1 MTSEVKQQPLAIDV
15 DLPEECWE
23 LIFYLLLDHHRHFES
38 LSLVSKHFL
47 VITNQLRT
55 TLTVS
60 DQTTPFLP
68 RLLRRFQH
76 LRNLDFCGFHGDL
89 ESILCLIAKSKLD
102 LEALNISNQKNLH
115 LNGLHILGSN
125 MKNLKSLYCSKVSF
139 LQDIHLFVIAAS
151 FPRLEELDISYPE
164 HKNIFSS
171 TGSNDSGTFSGPVTD
186 LGVSELSSRLNNLI
200 KIDLSG
206 NQFITDK
213 SLIHLSSRCVLLRE
227 IAVRDCAFITQNA
240 IAFTISHSPGLKSI
254 AVNEI
259 GFPSVDD
266 VFKESFLHAK
276 VLSDLDLSNSFVSDE
291 LLISIV
297 EACLPLNKL
306 ILARCHGFTFAGLL
320 LLLSKYHSL
329 SLISIEGM
337 NFLTD
342 QNINELSK
350 FFSKLTSINLG
361 LCSKLTNSTFFTL
374 TRNCPLLNEINMERT
389 NLGKEECPTKFV
401 VNPQVKS
408 LNLAQNGKLSNE
420 SIKKF
425 VAICPNLQVLN
436 LSSCRG
442 ITEEGFEEIFKRC
455 SEIRHLEI
463 NYFSAITDF
472 EIDSEVSKLEKLS
485 AKGSGLND
493 EALAMVGKR
502 SCRLSIL
509 DLAGCLNVT
518 EKGVKEV
525 VKNCR
530 GLREINLKW
539 CDNVN
544 IDIVAWMV
552 ITRPSLR
559 KIIPP
564 CGFVPTESQMK
575 LFLSHGCCVCEG

>member
-200 KIDLSG
+200 KIDL
-206 NQFITDK
+206 
-213 SLIHLSSRCVLLRE
+213 
-227 IAVRDCAFITQNA
+227 
-240 IAFTISHSPGLKSI
+240 
-254 AVNEI
+254 
-259 GFPSVDD
+259 
-266 VFKESFLHAK
+266 
-276 VLSDLDLSNSFVSDE
+276 SDE